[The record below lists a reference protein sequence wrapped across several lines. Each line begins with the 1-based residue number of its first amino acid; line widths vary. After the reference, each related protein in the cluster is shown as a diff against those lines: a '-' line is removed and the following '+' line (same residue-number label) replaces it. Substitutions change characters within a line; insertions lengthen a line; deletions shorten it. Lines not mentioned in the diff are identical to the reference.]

1 MKYHAP
7 TVQFK
12 VEASKLKH
20 ASACFLYAIKY
31 IRESAGLPLTRY
43 ERTGALSDA
52 DHAQRALIDGAEC
65 LGVDLGARW
74 GNEIDVSSI
83 E

>member
-7 TVQFK
+7 TGQFT
-12 VEASKLKH
+12 VEAGKLKH
-20 ASACFLYAIKY
+20 AAACFLYAIKY

-43 ERTGALSDA
+43 ERSGPLSKA
-52 DHAQRALIDGAEC
+52 DHAQRAVIDGAEC
-65 LGVDLGARW
+65 LGIDLGAGW
-74 GNEIDVSSI
+74 GNEIDVSNI